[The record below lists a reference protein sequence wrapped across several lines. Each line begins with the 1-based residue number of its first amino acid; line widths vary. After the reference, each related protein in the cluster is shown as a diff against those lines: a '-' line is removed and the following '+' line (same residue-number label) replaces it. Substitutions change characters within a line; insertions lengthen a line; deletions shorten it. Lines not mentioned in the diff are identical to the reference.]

1 MKKYDYSK
9 YTVEGY
15 TAPFWRNSRIG
26 NESVLFFE
34 DEPATLLFENVE
46 VESVM
51 SFDLKKKYDSREYM
65 FEDGKLFRT
74 KNSSIPF
81 LTQEEYYPEFS
92 SENTKAKKDGGNV
105 LFSEGNFFSYKQ
117 VVVTYKHLDDWKGF
131 IPLNQNEK
139 FKDVLPLIKSGK
151 QVNVVFF
158 GDSITAGCNASK
170 TLGFAPFADR
180 YSDQVVEYLKRR
192 YNNSNIISTNVAV
205 GGKDSEWGIQS
216 VEETLKKVVP
226 DLAVV
231 AFGMNDV
238 RLTPKEYVEKIETM
252 TNMIFKANKK
262 ANLLIVAP
270 MLPNPEAEYFYKQ
283 QPDFEKA
290 LIEWFAEREQIAI
303 APVTSM
309 HKSLL
314 ARKKYA
320 DMTGNNINHPNDFLV
335 RIYAQTLLKTMLGED
350 FCEL

>member
-15 TAPFWRNSRIG
+15 TAPFWKNSRIG

-34 DEPATLLFENVE
+34 DEPATLLFKNVE

-51 SFDLKKKYDSREYM
+51 SFDLKKKYDPTEYA

-81 LTQEEYYPEFS
+81 LTQEEYYPELPS
-92 SENTKAKKDGGNV
+92 KNTKAKKDGGNV
-105 LFSEGNFFSYKQ
+105 LFSEGSFFSYKQ

-131 IPLNQNEK
+131 IPINQNEK
-139 FKDVLPLIKSGK
+139 FKEALQLIKSGK
-151 QVNVVFF
+151 QVNAVFF

-192 YNNSNIISTNVAV
+192 YDNQNIISTNVAV

-216 VEETLKKVVP
+216 VKETLKTIIP

-238 RLTPKEYVEKIETM
+238 RLNAQEHVEKVEIM
-252 TNMIFKANKK
+252 VKMILKANPK
-262 ANLLIVAP
+262 ANILIVAP
-270 MLPNPEAEYFYKQ
+270 MLPNPETEYFYKQ
-283 QPDFEKA
+283 QPNFENA
-290 LIEWFAEREQIAI
+290 LMDRFSNSKEIAV

-309 HKSLL
+309 HKALL
-314 ARKKYA
+314 KRKKYA
-320 DMTGNNINHPNDFLV
+320 DMTGNNINHPNDFLM
-335 RIYAQTLLKTMLGED
+335 RIYAQTLLKTILGEK